1 MNIWRIN
8 LKPDM
13 NPKYNYDDLL
23 NYCMKNNI
31 IGVGWKAI
39 DIKDDDESKLWEF
52 VNNISTYT
60 SQEKTSGF
68 KAVNAIRKMQEG
80 DLIWTRVGG
89 RASEYYLCRVDKKI
103 WKDREMN
110 KDLEEFDIGNF
121 VSAKWI
127 KVGNEDKVPGKVVNS
142 FCVGS
147 TVQSICDVELIS
159 KYIWNDLTK
168 EKSKYHKYDLNNL
181 SKDDFWMSIGSE
193 ELECLVLLYLQTKG
207 YYIYSSTLKRSS
219 AQFETVMVYK
229 DGSHKAYPQVKR
241 QTQLKPSD
249 YIENVEKGDKVF
261 LFTTSED
268 YGDEI
273 RDNTICITKKELEK
287 FIKNNY
293 ELMPNNI
300 KYWLDMIFEK

>member
-60 SQEKTSGF
+60 AQEKTSGF

-110 KDLEEFDIGNF
+110 KDLEEF
-121 VSAKWI
+121 
-127 KVGNEDKVPGKVVNS
+127 E
-142 FCVGS
+142 
-147 TVQSICDVELIS
+147 QICSWCQEHNIQH
-159 KYIWNDLTK
+159 ITMWT
-168 EKSKYHKYDLNNL
+168 H
-181 SKDDFWMSIGSE
+181 
-193 ELECLVLLYLQTKG
+193 LYNK
-207 YYIYSSTLKRSS
+207 
-219 AQFETVMVYK
+219 
-229 DGSHKAYPQVKR
+229 
-241 QTQLKPSD
+241 
-249 YIENVEKGDKVF
+249 
-261 LFTTSED
+261 
-268 YGDEI
+268 
-273 RDNTICITKKELEK
+273 
-287 FIKNNY
+287 
-293 ELMPNNI
+293 NI
-300 KYWLDMIFEK
+300 KEIAQNYNINIYVHTENDADRAQRYIRNGVKGVYTDSIAKNDIITE